1 MPMMPDVARI
11 AELIREAVE
20 AEVLPRF
27 KKLAEGD
34 ISEKKPGDLVT
45 TADIEAEVYLE
56 RLLMDA
62 LPGSLVIG
70 EEAISRQDKTLAP
83 LEEDRPVWVVDPVDG
98 TANFAKGDSCFA
110 TMVALC
116 RRGEVL
122 AGWIHDPLSNKTAI
136 AEVGSGAFYAGEP
149 MRVGNPASLAEMT
162 GPMWKKLEKTS
173 QENARKGLGDV
184 PRKIGHYGCVGHEYI
199 HLADGHIDF
208 AQYGLLQPWDHAA
221 GVLLHRE
228 AGGFSALVNGERQYR
243 AVQTTGNRLLLA
255 PNEEAWRQLTRLFNS

>member
-1 MPMMPDVARI
+1 MMLDVERI
-11 AELIREAVE
+11 AGLIREAVE
-20 AEVLPRF
+20 TQVLPRF
-27 KKLAEGD
+27 RQLAESD

-45 TADIEAEVYLE
+45 TADIEAEVQLE
-56 RLLMDA
+56 RLLSDV

-70 EEAISRQDKTLAP
+70 EEAISRKEKTLAP

-98 TANFAKGDSCFA
+98 TANFAKGDPCFA

-116 RRGEVL
+116 RGGEVL
-122 AGWIHDPLSNKTAI
+122 AGWIHDPLSNKTAM
-136 AEVGSGAFYAGEP
+136 AEVGSGAFYGDQKLKVAAP
-149 MRVGNPASLAEMT
+149 LSLGQLT

-173 QENARKGLGDV
+173 RENAGKGLGDM

-199 HLADGHIDF
+199 HLADGHIHF

-221 GVLLHRE
+221 GVLIHRE

-243 AVQTTGNRLLLA
+243 AVQTMGNRLLLA
-255 PNEEAWRQLTRLFNS
+255 PNEETWHQLTRLFNS